1 MLELQQW
8 FEALEITSN
17 ELGSLII
24 IHTIN
29 NTITN
34 FERENGKSI
43 TRGGNNILIIN
54 YKKFDRNKV
63 PIKI

>member
-34 FERENGKSI
+34 FERENGKASQEEE
-43 TRGGNNILIIN
+43 TT
-54 YKKFDRNKV
+54 F
-63 PIKI
+63 